1 MLRNFIAILL
11 PATLLL
17 LAPAP
22 PPVNGQP
29 ARTLTNPQRFPGIAG
44 QYVNDNGGGECSVSP
59 RGDGFLFVNERGS
72 RAIFGWAGPRRLR
85 VIRIIDGWDPNI
97 SATVTQ
103 DGLGRTVIRFY
114 APYTPPG
121 SWTRVS

>member
-1 MLRNFIAILL
+1 MLRNFIAALL

-17 LAPAP
+17 LNPAP
-22 PPVNGQP
+22 PPLHAQW
-29 ARTLTNPQRFPGIAG
+29 ARPMPNPHRFVDITG

-59 RGDGFLFVNERGS
+59 RGGGFLFVNERGS

-97 SATVTQ
+97 TVTVTQ
-103 DGLGRTVIRFY
+103 DGLGRTVLRFY
-114 APYTPPG
+114 APY
-121 SWTRVS
+121 